1 MKICFII
8 DDNDIKRKCI
18 EDNITQVFP
27 EADTMNF
34 SVVSDFVR
42 YMERYG
48 IKAVSES
55 PNDYIILTDMI
66 MPLDHYKPVNENAG
80 YVLLT
85 QMDALGV
92 KCPVIVVSSD
102 SINADRAK
110 ECYSYYAGFVL
121 YYRNEI
127 KSYKYTDVI
136 NKYLFESNGGN

>member
-8 DDNDIKRKCI
+8 DDNDIKRKYI
-18 EDNITQVFP
+18 ENNIMQVFP
-27 EADTMNF
+27 ETDTMNF
-34 SVVSDFVR
+34 SVVSDFIR

-48 IKAVSES
+48 IKAVSENPS
-55 PNDYIILTDMI
+55 DYLILTDMV

-85 QMDALGV
+85 QMNALSV

-110 ECYSYYAGFVL
+110 ECYPYYAGFVL

-127 KSYKYTDVI
+127 KPHRYADVI
-136 NKYLFESNGGN
+136 DKYLFENNGGI